1 MPVSCS
7 ERVNMSSEPRT
18 PVLIRV
24 RPDEVDPYRIAH
36 HSRYAV
42 WAEEALLRWMEETG
56 ETVPYRVTDFQCK
69 YISSALLDEEVAV
82 MLRRKSEKDSVREFT
97 FSMRK
102 TKGQLLLC
110 TGALTVQLER
120 ECPPPQ

>member
-1 MPVSCS
+1 MPVSYS
-7 ERVNMSSEPRT
+7 ERANMSSEPRT

-42 WAEEALLRWMEETG
+42 WAEAAMLRWMEEAG
-56 ETVPYRVTDFQCK
+56 ETAPYQVTDFQCK
-69 YISSALLDEEVAV
+69 YIASALLDEEIAV
-82 MLRRKSEKDSVREFT
+82 MLRRKPGEDGISEFS

-102 TKGQLLLC
+102 TRGQTLLC
-110 TGALTVQLER
+110 TGSLTVR
-120 ECPPPQ
+120 RIPG

>member
-1 MPVSCS
+1 MPGSYS
-7 ERVNMSSEPRT
+7 ERANMSSDPRT

-56 ETVPYRVTDFQCK
+56 ETAPYRVADFQCK
-69 YISSALLDEEVAV
+69 YISSALLDEEIAV
-82 MLRRKSEKDSVREFT
+82 MLRRKSEKDCIREFT

-102 TKGQLLLC
+102 TKGQQLLC
-110 TGALTVQLER
+110 TGTLVIQTM
-120 ECPPPQ
+120 